1 MTGPVRHAAVAGMF
15 YPADGEELRRT
26 VESLLA
32 RAPQPDLPP
41 PKALVAPHAGYVYS
55 GPVAATAYARLLKH
69 GGRIHRVVL
78 LGPAHYHP
86 LYGLA
91 THSAQAFETP
101 LGLVPLEHPGT
112 VRFLD
117 AAHQREHSL
126 ETQLPFLQVALGDF
140 HLVPIVVGEASAGE
154 VAEVIEELWGG
165 EETLIV
171 VSTDLS
177 HYHDA
182 RAARKLDR
190 ATADEIVALRAAALG
205 YDSACGRHA
214 LAGLLVALKHRG
226 LGLECVDLRNSA
238 DTAGD
243 PDRVVG
249 YGAFVTPS

>member
-1 MTGPVRHAAVAGMF
+1 MTGLIRRAAVAGMF

-32 RAPQPDLPP
+32 QAPQPDAPP

-55 GPVAATAYARLLKH
+55 GPVAASAYARLLK
-69 GGRIHRVVL
+69 GGSRIHRVVL

-101 LGLVPLEHPGT
+101 LGSVPLEHPGL

-140 HLVPIVVGEASAGE
+140 RLVPIVVGEAAAGD
-154 VAEVIEELWGG
+154 VAEVIDELWGG
-165 EETLIV
+165 DETLIV

-190 ATADEIVALRAAALG
+190 ATADEIVGLRAAALG

-214 LAGLLVALKHRG
+214 LAGLLVALKHHG
-226 LGLECVDLRNSA
+226 LGLECIDLRNSA

>member
-1 MTGPVRHAAVAGMF
+1 MTGTIRRAAVAGMF
-15 YPADGEELRRT
+15 YPADGEELRQT
-26 VESLLA
+26 VELLLA
-32 RAPQPDLPP
+32 QSPQPDAPP
-41 PKALVAPHAGYVYS
+41 PKAMVVPHAGYVYS
-55 GPVAATAYARLLKH
+55 GPVAATAYARLLKK
-69 GGRIHRVVL
+69 GERIHRVVL

-86 LYGLA
+86 LAGLA

-101 LGLVPLEHPGT
+101 LGRVPLEHPGA

-126 ETQLPFLQVALGDF
+126 ETQLPFLQVALRDF
-140 HLVPIVVGEASAGE
+140 RLVPIVVGEASAAD
-154 VAEVIEELWGG
+154 VAEVIEGLWGG

-182 RAARKLDR
+182 QSARKLDR

-214 LAGLLVALKHRG
+214 LAGLLIALKHRG
-226 LGLECVDLRNSA
+226 LGLECIDLRNSA

-249 YGAFVTPS
+249 YGAFVTA

>member
-1 MTGPVRHAAVAGMF
+1 MTGTVRHAAVAGLF
-15 YPADGEELRRT
+15 YPADGRELRRM
-26 VESLLA
+26 VERLLA
-32 RAPQPDLPP
+32 EAPQPDGLP

-55 GPVAATAYARLLKH
+55 GPVAATAYARLSKS
-69 GGRIHRVVL
+69 GGKIKRVVL
-78 LGPAHYHP
+78 LGPAHRHP

-117 AAHQREHSL
+117 AAHLHEHSL
-126 ETQLPFLQVALGDF
+126 ETQLPFLQVALGEF
-140 HLVPIVVGEASAGE
+140 HLVPIVVGEASAEE
-154 VAEVIEELWGG
+154 VAEVIDTLWGG

-171 VSTDLS
+171 ISSDLS
-177 HYHDA
+177 HFHNA
-182 RAARKLDR
+182 RTARKLDR
-190 ATADEIVALRAAALG
+190 VTADEIVALRAEALV
-205 YDSACGRHA
+205 YESACGRNA
-214 LAGLLVALKHRG
+214 VAGLLVSLRNRG
-226 LGLECVDLRNSA
+226 LRLECIDLRNSA

>member
-1 MTGPVRHAAVAGMF
+1 MTGTIRRAAVAGMF
-15 YPADGEELRRT
+15 YPADPEELRQT
-26 VESLLA
+26 VERLLA
-32 RAPQPDLPP
+32 SAPQPDQPP

-55 GPVAATAYARLLKH
+55 GPVAATAYARLIKR
-69 GGRIHRVVL
+69 GGQIHRVVV

-101 LGLVPLEHPGT
+101 LGRVPLEHPGA
-112 VRFLD
+112 VRFFD
-117 AAHQREHSL
+117 AAHQREHSV
-126 ETQLPFLQVALGDF
+126 ETQLPFLQMALGEF
-140 HLVPIVVGEASAGE
+140 HLVPIVVGEATAGE
-154 VAEVIEELWGG
+154 VAEVIDALWGG

-182 RAARKLDR
+182 RAARKLDL
-190 ATADEIVALRAAALG
+190 ATADDIVALRAAALG
-205 YDSACGRHA
+205 HDSACGRHA
-214 LAGLLVALKHRG
+214 LAGLLVALRNRG
-226 LGLECVDLRNSA
+226 LGLECVDLRNSS

>member
-1 MTGPVRHAAVAGMF
+1 MTGTVRRAAVAGMF
-15 YPADGEELRRT
+15 YPADPEELRQT
-26 VESLLA
+26 VERLLA
-32 RAPQPDLPP
+32 SAPQPDQPA

-55 GPVAATAYARLLKH
+55 GPVAATAYARLIKR
-69 GGRIHRVVL
+69 GGKIHRVVV

-101 LGLVPLEHPGT
+101 LGRVPLEHPGA
-112 VRFLD
+112 VRFFD
-117 AAHQREHSL
+117 AAHQREHSV
-126 ETQLPFLQVALGDF
+126 ETQLPFLQMALGEF
-140 HLVPIVVGEASAGE
+140 HLVPIVVGEATAGE
-154 VAEVIEELWGG
+154 VAEVIDALWGG

-182 RAARKLDR
+182 RAARKLDL
-190 ATADEIVALRAAALG
+190 ATADDIVALRAAALG
-205 YDSACGRHA
+205 HDSACGRHA
-214 LAGLLVALKHRG
+214 LAGLLVALRNRG
-226 LGLECVDLRNSA
+226 LGLECVDLRNSS

>member
-1 MTGPVRHAAVAGMF
+1 MTGTIRRAAVAGLF

-32 RAPQPDLPP
+32 EAPHPDGPP

-55 GPVAATAYARLLKH
+55 GPVAATAYARLLKA
-69 GGRIHRVVL
+69 GGRIERVVV

-91 THSAQAFETP
+91 THTAEAFETP
-101 LGLVPLEHPGT
+101 LGRVPLEHPGT

-117 AAHQREHSL
+117 AAHRREHSL
-126 ETQLPFLQVALGDF
+126 ETQLPFLQVALGTF
-140 HLVPIVVGEASAGE
+140 HLVPIVVGEAAAEE
-154 VAEVIEELWGG
+154 VAEVIDALWGG

-171 VSTDLS
+171 VSSDLS

-182 RAARKLDR
+182 RTARKLDR
-190 ATADEIVALRAAALG
+190 ATADDIVALRAEGLG
-205 YDSACGRHA
+205 HESACGRHA
-214 LAGLLVALKHRG
+214 VAGLLIALRNRG
-226 LGLECVDLRNSA
+226 VRLQCIDLRNSA

-249 YGAFVTPS
+249 YGAFVSV